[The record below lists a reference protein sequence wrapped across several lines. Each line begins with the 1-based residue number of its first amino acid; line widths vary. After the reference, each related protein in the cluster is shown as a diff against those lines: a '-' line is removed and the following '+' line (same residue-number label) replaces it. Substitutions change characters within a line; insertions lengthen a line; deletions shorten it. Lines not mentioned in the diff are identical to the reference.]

1 MALYHVLNVI
11 TRLEQGGAP
20 LALLETSRRM
30 DRKEFAITIA
40 AGQTEDVGKNLDVSA
55 LNFDLPIIEV
65 RKLRRS
71 VHPGRDLL
79 ALLHLVRIIR
89 EGKFDLVHTHT
100 SKAGILG
107 RIAAAI
113 CGVTAIVHSSHGNIL
128 HGYFS
133 PAVSRI
139 FAMFEKTAATLSH
152 QIICLTKQEI
162 IQCVNAGIGNVDQY
176 THIFNGIDLYAF
188 EARKGD
194 RSELR
199 RSLGF
204 RPDDIVCISVGR
216 LVPVKGQSDLLN
228 AFATAR
234 VQNHRLKLLL
244 VGDGE
249 LREELA
255 KQAELLK
262 IDDAVKF
269 AGWREDVAELLDA
282 CDLFVLTSLNE
293 GLGLVLV
300 EAMVKRLPVVA
311 TAVGGIREVVED
323 GNTGRLA
330 PAGDSAAIASAIEA
344 LSRDSDSRKSM
355 GQMGYSR
362 AHAYFTID
370 KTVQQTE
377 SLYRNLLTKPRS
389 S

>member
-1 MALYHVLNVI
+1 MARYHVLNVI

-20 LALLETSRRM
+20 LALLETVRRM
-30 DRKEFAITIA
+30 DREEFAVTIA
-40 AGQTEDVGKNLDVSA
+40 AGKTEDVDRNLDVSA

-65 RKLRRS
+65 HTLRRS
-71 VHPGRDLL
+71 VHPVRDVV

-89 EGKFDLVHTHT
+89 HGKFDLVHTHT

-107 RIAAAI
+107 RMAAAI
-113 CGVTAIVHSSHGNIL
+113 CGVPAIVHSSHGTIL

-133 PAVSRI
+133 PAVTRL
-139 FAMFEKTAATLSH
+139 FAMFEKAAATLSH
-152 QIICLTKQEI
+152 RIICLTKQEI
-162 IQCVNAGIGNVDQY
+162 IQHLDAGIGKADQY
-176 THIFNGIDLYAF
+176 THIFNGIDLEAF

-194 RSELR
+194 RTELR
-199 RSLGF
+199 RSLGYT
-204 RPDDIVCISVGR
+204 PDDVVCVSVGR

-228 AFATAR
+228 AFAEAR
-234 VQNHRLKLLL
+234 VQNPELRLLL

-255 KQAELLK
+255 KQAQALK
-262 IDDAVKF
+262 IADVVEF

-300 EAMVKRLPVVA
+300 EAMAKRLPVVA
-311 TAVGGIREVVED
+311 TAVGGVREVVED

-330 PAGDSAAIASAIEA
+330 QAGDSAAIASAIQEF
-344 LSRDSDSRKSM
+344 SRDSDSRESM
-355 GQMGYSR
+355 GQQGYAR

-377 SLYRNLLTKPRS
+377 SLYRNLLTKP
-389 S
+389 